1 MHNQH
6 TGLSQTLAEQH
17 RTHLRQQATRQRLLA
32 ATRRPR
38 RRTWSLRRWLLDGQ
52 PSPQTS

>member
-17 RTHLRQQATRQRLLA
+17 RTHLQQQATSQRLLA
-32 ATRRPR
+32 ATGRPHHR
-38 RRTWSLRRWLLDGQ
+38 SWSLRRWLLGGQ